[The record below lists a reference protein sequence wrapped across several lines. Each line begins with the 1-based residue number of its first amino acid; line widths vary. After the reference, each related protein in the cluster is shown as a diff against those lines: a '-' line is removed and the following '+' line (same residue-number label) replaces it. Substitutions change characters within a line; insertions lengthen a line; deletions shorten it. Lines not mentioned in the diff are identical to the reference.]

1 MKQREKSKDEKFRDE
16 KMINKTFICLKCFF
30 RVPKIDFVY
39 EKNKKMLVYFCQCGE
54 QYSNTIS
61 SYITSL
67 AKLRIKNEIKG
78 KCSSKLHPE
87 ATASFFCFECQ
98 KAFCEECAKYHN
110 EYNKSHYTVE
120 KIKPAIINKC
130 FTHNIPNKYY
140 CTECNLLCCEK
151 CKGKHA
157 NHSMTNIYKEKSIYS
172 KGELSQKEKVIG
184 QIDEY
189 IKYVEDVYQNAKEN
203 YENLFGD
210 QPGNYYEDAIKRLYD
225 EERLIQLMY
234 NNISIEPE
242 NITSYINLNTI
253 EKIFPLH
260 IIKDEINKTLY
271 FSFFKKATLFYKPHV
286 EQRISNVLKFW
297 KKKKITISVLISNDG
312 IFYGEVTDDQ
322 KNGQGLISLNEEE
335 VYEGKWENNI
345 LITKIRIK
353 TEEKKK
359 GQKGKDRKTSTSE
372 DNLREEKI
380 KREIGG
386 WLPRGGRPIR
396 GMERRDR
403 TMRGRGGRMMNESR
417 SNSQSSEGLNRYHEE
432 DNDNHSED
440 FE

>member
-16 KMINKTFICLKCFF
+16 KLINKTFICLKCFF

-110 EYNKSHYTVE
+110 EYNSCHYTVE
-120 KIKPAIINKC
+120 NIKPAIINKC
-130 FTHNIPNKYY
+130 FAHNIPNKYY

-172 KGELSQKEKVIG
+172 KGELSQKEKVIE

-189 IKYVEDVYQNAKEN
+189 IKYVEDVYQIAKEN
-203 YENLFGD
+203 CENLFDD

-260 IIKDEINKTLY
+260 IIKDEINKSLY
-271 FSFFKKATLFYKPHV
+271 FSFFKKATLFYKTHA

-297 KKKKITISVLISNDG
+297 KKKKINISVLISNDG
-312 IFYGEVTDDQ
+312 VFYGEVTDDQ

-380 KREIGG
+380 KRDIGG
-386 WLPRGGRPIR
+386 WIPRGGRPIR

-403 TMRGRGGRMMNESR
+403 TMRGRGGRMMNDSR
-417 SNSQSSEGLNRYHEE
+417 SNSQSSEGFNRYHEE